1 MLTLHGRTREQGFKG
16 QANWNAIAEV
26 KQALTIPVIAN
37 GDINSPTDALK
48 CLNVT
53 GADGVMVGRGT
64 MGSPWLVGQIE
75 AAFMSRPIPSTP
87 DSVAKLH
94 LAKEQLHDL
103 VSAKGS
109 HGLLIARKHMSW
121 TCTGFPGASQLR
133 HALMRAPTPN
143 DAYQLLDNAIDELG
157 RARRPQEEK

>member
-1 MLTLHGRTREQGFKG
+1 
-16 QANWNAIAEV
+16 
-26 KQALTIPVIAN
+26 
-37 GDINSPTDALK
+37 
-48 CLNVT
+48 
-53 GADGVMVGRGT
+53 